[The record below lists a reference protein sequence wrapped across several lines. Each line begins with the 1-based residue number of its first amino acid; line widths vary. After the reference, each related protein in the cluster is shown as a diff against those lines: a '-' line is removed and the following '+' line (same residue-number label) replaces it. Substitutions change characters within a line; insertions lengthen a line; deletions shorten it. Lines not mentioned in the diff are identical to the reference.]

1 MYIEGAIGGGG
12 GAAQEGGVLNTV
24 RRYAENLEQQPPAD
38 ASRFTHDAKRAM
50 RETVFMGFGSN
61 VGDRVDFC
69 DRAVTLLSLLPHSQV
84 AGVSL
89 LYETEPVYDH
99 AQPGDSWFLNGA
111 IQLETEVTPRSLLTV
126 LREIERSLGRDDDN
140 RSGPRTIDLDI
151 LFYGQRIID
160 EPDLVVPHPR
170 LHQRRFV
177 LMPLSELD
185 PLWVHPTRQR
195 TVSQMLA
202 EVQDRS
208 EVRLLFPQPST
219 RYGSRPTCNPP
230 PGS

>member
-1 MYIEGAIGGGG
+1 MG
-12 GAAQEGGVLNTV
+12 
-24 RRYAENLEQQPPAD
+24 
-38 ASRFTHDAKRAM
+38 
-50 RETVFMGFGSN
+50 RETVFIGFGSN

-99 AQPGDSWFLNGA
+99 AQPGDGWFLNGVV
-111 IQLETEVTPRSLLTV
+111 QLETELTPRDLLKV
-126 LREIERSLGRDDDN
+126 LREIERSLGRDENN
-140 RSGPRTIDLDI
+140 RLGPRTIDLDI
-151 LFYGQRIID
+151 LFYGQRVIN

-185 PLWVHPTRQR
+185 PLWMHPSRHR
-195 TVSQMLA
+195 TITQLLA
-202 EVQDRS
+202 EVQDQS
-208 EVRLLFPQPST
+208 EVHLLFPQPST
-219 RYGSRPTCNPP
+219 RYGARSASTPH

>member
-1 MYIEGAIGGGG
+1 LG
-12 GAAQEGGVLNTV
+12 
-24 RRYAENLEQQPPAD
+24 
-38 ASRFTHDAKRAM
+38 
-50 RETVFMGFGSN
+50 RETVFIGFGSN

-84 AGVSL
+84 TGVSL

-99 AQPGDSWFLNGA
+99 AQPGDGWFLNGVV
-111 IQLETEVTPRSLLTV
+111 QLDTDVTPRSLMMV

-151 LFYGQRIID
+151 LFYGQRIIN
-160 EPDLVVPHPR
+160 EPDFVVPHPR

-185 PLWVHPTRQR
+185 PLWMHPTRHR
-195 TVSQMLA
+195 TINQLLA
-202 EVQDRS
+202 EVKDQS

-219 RYGSRPTCNPP
+219 RYGSRPACSPP